1 MMVYPRMWLLWD
13 FVRMI
18 NGCSLSGRTVQPE
31 YRTWGKSCTTNLIE
45 TLDCIGRLLD
55 RGSQIEVI
63 YLAMSKAFDNVKHAQ
78 LLSKLHIF
86 GIGGKLFNLDLNN
99 VRSWST
105 KSHCQSITRK
115 TKPLNTA
122 YDMMKL
128 CWKKQVTNVILVSGF
143 PLTQYGIRAMLGVCK
158 QVAWVVKRFT
168 CHIQSTDVR
177 RSIYLTIVRP
187 HLG

>member
-1 MMVYPRMWLLWD
+1 MSKHQ
-13 FVRMI
+13 
-18 NGCSLSGRTVQPE
+18 NGFLK
-31 YRTWGKSCTTNLIE
+31 GKSCTTNLIE
-45 TLDCIGRLLD
+45 TLDCIGHLLD

-122 YDMMKL
+122 YDM
-128 CWKKQVTNVILVSGF
+128 NE
-143 PLTQYGIRAMLGVCK
+143 AMLEKTSHDCDLDV
-158 QVAWVVKRFT
+158 WV
-168 CHIQSTDVR
+168 STDPIWNQSNARCMQTSCMGLLNDLRV
-177 RSIYLTIVRP
+177 IYKVP
-187 HLG
+187 M

>member
-1 MMVYPRMWLLWD
+1 MSKHQ
-13 FVRMI
+13 
-18 NGCSLSGRTVQPE
+18 NGFLK
-31 YRTWGKSCTTNLIE
+31 GKSCTTNLIE

-63 YLAMSKAFDNVKHAQ
+63 YLAMSKAFDKVKHAQ

-105 KSHCQSITRK
+105 THK

-122 YDMMKL
+122 YDM
-128 CWKKQVTNVILVSGF
+128 NE
-143 PLTQYGIRAMLGVCK
+143 AMLEKTSHERDLGVG
-158 QVAWVVKRFT
+158 V
-168 CHIQSTDVR
+168 STDPIWNQSNARCMQTSCMGLLNDLRV
-177 RSIYLTIVRP
+177 IYKVP
-187 HLG
+187 M

>member
-1 MMVYPRMWLLWD
+1 MISIEAILVLLWVMMVYPRMWLLWD

-122 YDMMKL
+122 YDM
-128 CWKKQVTNVILVSGF
+128 NE
-143 PLTQYGIRAMLGVCK
+143 AMLEKTSHERDLGVG
-158 QVAWVVKRFT
+158 V
-168 CHIQSTDVR
+168 STDPIWNKSNAR
-177 RSIYLTIVRP
+177 CMQTSCM
-187 HLG
+187 GC